1 MRIQVNARNRGYE
14 FDALPGERVLHAGL
28 RAGIALPYEC
38 ATGTCGT
45 CKATLVG
52 GTVNDGWAGAPGKKF
67 VKAERREFLM
77 CQCDAAA
84 DLTLEVDK
92 FVHVTQ
98 PGGCSPSACR
108 VVLRVPRALTHD
120 VMAFSVELEE
130 PRDFDAGQFVLL
142 APEGVAGYRAYSMC
156 NYERSAKRLDFV
168 VKRKPDGGFSEWL
181 FGADREG
188 AVLSMFGPLG
198 SATFE
203 PTLAKNVLCIAG
215 GSGIAG
221 MMSILA
227 RAVRERYFERWRGF
241 VFFGVRKMQDTF
253 FLDALSSFKEQ
264 APEQLQIT
272 VALSEEDIPAAAAQ
286 DWPGLC
292 FERGLV
298 HEVTKRAMAGKYQD
312 VRAYVAGPPP
322 AVDASIRVLLLEAKL
337 TTNNIRYDKYS

>member
-14 FDALPGERVLHAGL
+14 FEARPGERILHAGL
-28 RAGIALPYEC
+28 RSGIALPYEC

-52 GTVNDGWAGAPGKKF
+52 GSVSDSWLAAPGKKY

-77 CQCDAAA
+77 CQCEAAA

-92 FVHVTQ
+92 FVHAAEL
-98 PGGCSPSACR
+98 GGCTPDACN
-108 VVLRVPRALTHD
+108 VVLREPRMLTHD

-142 APEGVAGYRAYSMC
+142 APRGLTGYRAYSMC
-156 NYERSAKRLDFV
+156 NFERAARRLDFV
-168 VKRKPDGGFSEWL
+168 AKRKPGGGFSDWL
-181 FGADREG
+181 FGGTRDGDA
-188 AVLSMFGPLG
+188 LSMFGPLG
-198 SATFE
+198 SATFD

-227 RAVRERYFERWRGF
+227 RAAREQYFQRWHGW
-241 VFFGVRKMQDTF
+241 VFFGVRKMHDTF
-253 FLDALSSFKEQ
+253 FLNELSSFKKQ
-264 APEQLQIT
+264 TSDRLQIT
-272 VALSEEDIPAAAAQ
+272 VALSEEDVPASAAQ
-286 DWPGLC
+286 DWPGLR
-292 FERGLV
+292 FERGFV
-298 HEVTKRAMAGKYQD
+298 HEVTKRVMAGSYPD

-322 AVDASIRVLLLEAKL
+322 AVDAAIRVLLLEAKL
-337 TTNNIRYDKYS
+337 TTNKIRYDKYS